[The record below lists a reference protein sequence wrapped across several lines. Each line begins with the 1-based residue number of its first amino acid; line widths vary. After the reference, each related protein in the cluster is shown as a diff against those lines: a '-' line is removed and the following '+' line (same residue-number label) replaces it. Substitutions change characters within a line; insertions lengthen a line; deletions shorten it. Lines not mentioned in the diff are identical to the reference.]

1 MMAELQSYI
10 GNDVLTG
17 LAQAV
22 GAIGLCA
29 AVVVLCRRHAVRVER
44 EAAVSMA
51 RGLVQMV
58 LVGMVLALLLHG
70 SLLIGSLILLIMTV
84 AAAVTAARRI
94 KGMDGALLLCFWSIA
109 AGAGTVIAVMLATRS
124 LRPDISMLV
133 PVGSMIIAN
142 TMNAC
147 AQAVERF
154 RAEIVAHVGQIEAG
168 LSLGAEPEVTVAPYL
183 QSAVYAS
190 LLPRLDMLKSLGLV
204 WIPGVMAGMM
214 VSGASPVYAGIYQ
227 FIIVAMILAASGIA
241 GLVATVLMR
250 PRVFSPAAQLT
261 LRPGAGV
268 EVTQARQQP
277 DHAASV
283 HHRKILLRGGQ

>member
-1 MMAELQSYI
+1 MAELQSYI

-29 AVVVLCRRHAVRVER
+29 AVVVLCRWHAVRVER

-70 SLLIGSLILLIMTV
+70 SLLIGSLILLMMTV
-84 AAAVTAARRI
+84 AAAVTAARRLE
-94 KGMDGALLLCFWSIA
+94 GMDGALLLCFWAIA
-109 AGAGTVIAVMLATRS
+109 AGAGTVIAVMLATRA

-142 TMNAC
+142 AMNAC

-154 RAEIVAHVGQIEAG
+154 RAEIVAHVGQIEAR

-250 PRVFSPAAQLT
+250 SRVFSPAAQLT
-261 LRPGAGV
+261 LRPGEAPASDL
-268 EVTQARQQP
+268 EP
-277 DHAASV
+277 AAA
-283 HHRKILLRGGQ
+283 H